1 MTAHSQGRLPWLSFL
16 KGPRA
21 RLKGSC
27 NIDTQI
33 RPRLREAWDDGP
45 IPCSPRPR
53 RQKVQDCG
61 NLRILQIGHISS
73 KCTVSIQHVRKTWG
87 QLRPARPQLRPNL
100 DPLGPSFGPAWLQDV
115 AAGPQVGHI
124 WEQLWTKLRSIWLQR
139 GGRSRPNAK
148 TSMPVFTGI
157 FHFFCYR

>member
-1 MTAHSQGRLPWLSFL
+1 VGQWPPLEFHNLQLTPWHGKASFEVRPGRWKKVFLTAHSQGRLPWLSFL

-61 NLRILQIGHISS
+61 NLRILQIGPKSS

-100 DPLGPSFGPAWLQDV
+100 DPLGPNFGPAWLQDV

-124 WEQLWTKLRSIWLQR
+124 WE
-139 GGRSRPNAK
+139 
-148 TSMPVFTGI
+148 
-157 FHFFCYR
+157 